1 MKSGHGSFDGRGAE
15 PVDFGERFLG
25 VRTVTEALAAPLSAE
40 DCGAQSMP
48 DASPTKWHLAH
59 TSWFFETFVLARTP
73 GYEAFRPGYAQIWN
87 SYYDAVGS
95 RHPRPA
101 RGLLTRPSLDEVR
114 AYRAYV
120 TGSILAILER
130 RDCPAETRSI
140 IELGV
145 NHEEQHQELILTDI
159 KHLLSSNP
167 LRPCYREAPEAPS
180 VEVRPLGFR
189 YFDAALRTVGYDGMD
204 FSFDNETPAHR
215 QFVEAYALSD
225 RLVTNGEYLEFMRDG
240 GYTRPELWLS
250 DGYRTRSERNWSA
263 PLYWEPS
270 HDGVFSLGG
279 VRPLNLGDPVCHVS
293 FYEADAFARWAG
305 SRLPTEAEWEAAAR
319 DVAIEG
325 NFQEA
330 AVFEPRAT
338 TARAPFNQLYGDVW
352 EWTSSAYSAYSG
364 FRPLA
369 GVLGEYNGKFM
380 SNQMVLRGGSCVTPR
395 GHVRPTY
402 RNFFPPDARWQ
413 FMGIRLARS
422 A

>member
-1 MKSGHGSFDGRGAE
+1 MKSGHGRVEARSAD
-15 PVDFGERFLG
+15 PVGFGERFLR
-25 VRTVTEALAAPLSAE
+25 VRTVTEALSAPLSAE

-59 TSWFFETFVLARTP
+59 TTWFFETFVLARAP

-87 SYYDAVGS
+87 SYYDAVGA

-130 RDCPAETRSI
+130 RECPPETRSI

-167 LRPCYREAPEAPS
+167 LRPCYREARDGPTAL
-180 VEVRPLGFR
+180 VRPLGFR
-189 YFDAALRTVGYDGMD
+189 YFDAALRTVGYDGTD

-215 QFVEAYALSD
+215 QFVESYALAD
-225 RLVTNGEYLEFMRDG
+225 RLITNGEYLEFMRDG

-250 DGYRTRSERNWSA
+250 DGWRVRNEGNWTA

-270 HDGVFSLGG
+270 HDSVFSLGG

-293 FYEADAFARWAG
+293 YYEADAFARWAG
-305 SRLPTEAEWEAAAR
+305 SRLPTEAEWEAVAR
-319 DVAIEG
+319 DEPIEG
-325 NFQEA
+325 NFLDA
-330 AVFEPRAT
+330 GVFEPRAT
-338 TARAPFNQLYGDVW
+338 TARASFNQLYGDVW
-352 EWTSSAYSAYSG
+352 EWTSSAYSAYPG

-369 GVLGEYNGKFM
+369 GALGEYNGKFM
-380 SNQMVLRGGSCVTPR
+380 SNQMVLRGGSCVTPH
-395 GHVRPTY
+395 GHIRPTY